1 MPRPSALDELMR
13 RLTANDIAIIPGALE
28 TVRSNDTNH
37 RYRQSSDFYYLT
49 GYDEPEAIAVIRPA
63 HEEHPYI
70 LFVRPRDPEKEVWDG
85 TRAGV
90 EGAKNLYG
98 ADEAFPIAEFE
109 AKLPELLTGRSNLI
123 YRLGTHAGLDQTVI
137 KHLSTL
143 RAMTRKGIV
152 APLTVTDTA
161 TVIHEMRVI
170 KTDDELKLIERAA
183 QISAE
188 AHVAAMRAVKPGMNE
203 YEIEALVEYV
213 FRKNGCDAPSY
224 GSIVGGGNNATVLH
238 YVKNDAQL
246 KDGDLVLLD
255 AGAEY
260 KAYAGDITR
269 TFPVNGKF
277 TEAQREIYE
286 LVLEAQTACVE
297 GVRPGVSMD
306 ELYNLS
312 VEILTAGMI
321 RLGLLEG
328 DAAKL
333 IEEGAHKKFY
343 MHKLGHFIGMDV
355 HDVGAYYRDGKP
367 RPLESGIVVT
377 IEPGLYISQEAE
389 NVPDKYRGIGVR
401 IEDNVVVTSEGGRVL
416 TGDVPKTVEE
426 IEALMGGAKANAAH

>member
-70 LFVRPRDPEKEVWDG
+70 LFVRPRDAEKEVWDG
-85 TRAGV
+85 ERAGV
-90 EGAKNLYG
+90 EGAKEIYG

-123 YRLGTHAGLDQTVI
+123 YRLGTHPNLDQNVI
-137 KHLSTL
+137 KHLALL

-161 TVIHEMRVI
+161 TVIHEMRVT

-188 AHVAAMRAVKPGMNE
+188 AHVAAMKAIKPGMYE
-203 YEIEALVEYV
+203 YEVEALVEYV
-213 FRKNGCDAPSY
+213 FRKNGCDAASY

-238 YVKNDAQL
+238 YVRNDREL

-260 KAYAGDITR
+260 KSYAGDITR

-286 LVLEAQTACVE
+286 LVLEAQTACVA
-297 GVRPGVSMD
+297 GVRPGISMD

-367 RPLESGIVVT
+367 RPLEAGIVVT

-401 IEDNVVVTSEGGRVL
+401 IEDNVVVTTEGGRVL
-416 TGDVPKTVEE
+416 TGDVPKSVEE